1 MAQDSKVTFY
11 KGTQEQYNS
20 LSAADSNG
28 IYFLSDTK
36 SIYQG
41 DTKYGGGDGADI
53 ATSTTA
59 GIVKPGTDFDI
70 AADGTLSLYQPIDIT
85 SFSSNV
91 STQEK
96 GAKVESVTL
105 SWNWNKTPASQ
116 TLKKGS
122 DPYSI
127 AASDKTKTI
136 SFSGPAALTT
146 NTTFTLTAT
155 DARSA
160 SDSQSTTIQFLNGRY
175 YGIGNITD
183 PDQCDNAFIQGLTK
197 TLASSRTTSFS
208 VTAGSGQYI
217 YFAIPSSFG
226 TPSFFVGGFE
236 GGFDL
241 FKTFSYTNSSGY
253 AESYTVY
260 KSTNPN
266 LGSTTVEVK

>member
-41 DTKYGGGDGADI
+41 DTKYGGGDGVDI

-85 SFSSNV
+85 SFSSNIP
-91 STQEK
+91 TQEK

-122 DPYSI
+122 ESYSV

-136 SFSGPAALTT
+136 SFSSTAALTT

-183 PDQCDNAFIQGLTK
+183 PSLCDNSFIQGLTK
-197 TLASSRTTSFS
+197 TLASSRTTSFT

-241 FKTFSYTNSSGY
+241 FKTFSYTNPSNY

-266 LGSTTVEVK
+266 LGTTTVEVK

>member
-1 MAQDSKVTFY
+1 MAQKSKVTFY
-11 KGTQEQYNS
+11 TGTQEQYNS

-41 DTKYGGGDGADI
+41 GTKYSGGGVEI

-59 GIVKPGTDFDI
+59 GIIKPGTDFDI
-70 AADGTLSLYQPIDIT
+70 DAEGTLSLYKPIDIT

-96 GAKVESVTL
+96 GKKVESVTL
-105 SWNWNKTPASQ
+105 SWNWNKTPALQ
-116 TLKKGS
+116 ILKKGTES
-122 DPYSI
+122 YSI

-146 NTTFTLTAT
+146 NTTFTLTAA
-155 DARSA
+155 DARGA
-160 SDSQSTTIQFLNGRY
+160 RDSQSTTIQFLNGRY

-183 PDQCDNAFIQGLTK
+183 PNLCNNTFIQGLTK
-197 TLASSRTTSFS
+197 TLASSRITSFT

-236 GGFDL
+236 GGFNK
-241 FKTFSYTNSSGY
+241 FKTFSYTNSSNY

-260 KSTNPN
+260 KSTNSN
-266 LGSTTVEVK
+266 LGTTTVEVK

>member
-1 MAQDSKVTFY
+1 MAQKSKVTFY
-11 KGTQEQYNS
+11 TGLQEQYNS

-41 DTKYGGGDGADI
+41 GTKYSGGGAEI

-59 GIVKPGTDFDI
+59 GIIKPGTDFDI
-70 AADGTLSLYQPIDIT
+70 DAEGTLSLYRPIDIA

-96 GAKVESVTL
+96 GKKVESVTL
-105 SWNWNKTPASQ
+105 SWNWNKTPALQ
-116 TLKKGS
+116 ILKKGTES
-122 DPYSI
+122 YSI

-155 DARSA
+155 DARGA
-160 SDSQSTTIQFLNGRY
+160 RDSQSTTIQFLNGRY
-175 YGIGNITD
+175 YGIGNITN
-183 PDQCDNAFIQGLTK
+183 PDQCNNTFIQGLTK
-197 TLASSRTTSFS
+197 TLASSRITSFT

-236 GGFDL
+236 GGFDK
-241 FKTFSYTNSSGY
+241 FKTFSYTNPSNY

-260 KSTNPN
+260 KSTNSN
-266 LGSTTVEVK
+266 LGTTTVEVK